1 MSKNHTKRKR
11 RRQNL
16 PKKRGKKRCPSCK
29 ANAMTGGKCGSCGY
43 GQSDG
48 SAIVDEFMVHQA
60 ESAIVGVAVLVGLA
74 LRRRKN
80 KKKEEDDEDG
90 SICN

>member
-16 PKKRGKKRCPSCK
+16 PKKRGKKRCPRCQS
-29 ANAMTGGKCGSCGY
+29 NSMTNGRCSCGY
-43 GQSDG
+43 GKSDG
-48 SAIVDEFMVHQA
+48 SIVVDEFVAKQA
-60 ESAIVGVAVLVGLA
+60 ESAIVGIAVLAGLVN
-74 LRRRKN
+74 RRRKN